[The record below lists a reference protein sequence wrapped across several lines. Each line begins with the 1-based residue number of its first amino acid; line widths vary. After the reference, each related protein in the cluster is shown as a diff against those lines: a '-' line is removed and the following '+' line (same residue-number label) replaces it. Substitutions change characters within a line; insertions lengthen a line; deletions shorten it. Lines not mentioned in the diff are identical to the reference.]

1 MSHKSSI
8 KNDIKYITYF
18 CECYYLFLTVVDG
31 KEWNLSVEMFNSVSE
46 YFRVEELHTY
56 NNLKLVKFST
66 WTF

>member
-1 MSHKSSI
+1 
-8 KNDIKYITYF
+8 
-18 CECYYLFLTVVDG
+18 VVDG